1 MIDKRGR
8 EYLKT
13 AKPAFIADVDRYES
27 GRAAKRLKARE
38 VLKKANWRQ
47 LRKLIGAS
55 PKLPWRKRLF
65 IIEHVMRQS

>member
-1 MIDKRGR
+1 VINKRGR

-13 AKPAFIADVDRYES
+13 AKPAFISDVDRYEG
-27 GRAAKRLKARE
+27 GRAATRLKVRE

-55 PKLPWRKRLF
+55 PKLSWRKRLALV
-65 IIEHVMRQS
+65 EYVMRQS